1 MDTRYAQALRNATN
15 AWANNRT
22 TDALTMQELRRRQ
35 QQQAELSETQTVTAP
50 TAAQMGVLQPELAR
64 YGNLGTKLN
73 LFA

>member
-1 MDTRYAQALRNATN
+1 MDARYAQALRNATN
-15 AWANNRT
+15 AWGNNRT

-35 QQQAELSETQTVTAP
+35 QHADLAETQTVTAP

>member
-1 MDTRYAQALRNATN
+1 MDIRYAQALRDASA

-22 TDALTMQELRRRQ
+22 TDALTLQELRQRAPRE
-35 QQQAELSETQTVTAP
+35 APETKMVTAP
-50 TAAQMGVLQPELAR
+50 TASQMAVLQPQLAA